1 MLKYILT
8 AAFTVSLAATAFA
21 DAAAVYADK
30 CADCHGDKGQ
40 GKGKKLKDPIAG
52 AKADASLKAIK
63 DGKGKMKPVKDLE
76 AKDADEVAKF
86 VEGLKK

>member
-1 MLKYILT
+1 MIKYILT
-8 AAFTVSLAATAFA
+8 AVFAVSLATTAFA

-52 AKADASLKAIK
+52 VKADANLKAIK
-63 DGKGKMKPVKDLE
+63 EGKGKMKPVKDIDP
-76 AKDADEVAKF
+76 KDAEEVAKF